1 MSLRRRPAA
10 VAFRLAIVVSVL
22 AGVVLTALGPATV
35 TGLLPY
41 FTIQSNVAVALFAT
55 HAGWR
60 AWQGRPEPTS
70 ALKGAV
76 TLYITI
82 TGVVYHLVLANPA
95 SPFAMA
101 QPDRAF
107 GEALGNQFLHT
118 IVPLLAVADWVLF
131 DRRGRLRPRYAAW
144 WLAFPLGYLG
154 FALVRGLVVDRYPYP
169 FIDAGE
175 LGYDGVA
182 VSAVFFAAA
191 FWLLGLLFVA
201 VDRLLGRRPAGRL
214 VAATPATSATGASGS
229 ARSAGTAD
237 PASPGTASPDPAA
250 SPGAGGSVLPTPRR
264 PADDA
269 EGASTGLR

>member
-1 MSLRRRPAA
+1 MSLRRRRAA
-10 VAFRLAIVVSVL
+10 VVFRLAIVISVL
-22 AGVVLTALGPATV
+22 AGIVLTALGSATL

-41 FTIQSNVAVALFAT
+41 FTIQSNLAVGLFAGY
-55 HAGWR
+55 A
-60 AWQGRPEPTS
+60 AWLARQDRPEPPS

-95 SPFAMA
+95 SPFAMPQA
-101 QPDRAF
+101 DRTL

-118 IVPLLAVADWVLF
+118 VVPLLAVADWALF

-154 FALVRGLVVDRYPYP
+154 FALLRGLVVDKYPYP

-175 LGYDGVA
+175 LGYAGVA

-201 VDRLLGRRPAGRL
+201 VDRGLGRRAGAPA
-214 VAATPATSATGASGS
+214 APST
-229 ARSAGTAD
+229 
-237 PASPGTASPDPAA
+237 SPDAHSITPDAPSMAPDAPSMAPDAA
-250 SPGAGGSVLPTPRR
+250 RPDATALP
-264 PADDA
+264 
-269 EGASTGLR
+269 

>member
-1 MSLRRRPAA
+1 MSLRRRRVA
-10 VAFRLAIVVSVL
+10 VVFRLAIVISVL
-22 AGVVLTALGPATV
+22 AGIVLTAIGPTTV

-41 FTIQSNVAVALFAT
+41 FTIQSNVAVGLFAGY
-55 HAGWR
+55 AAWR
-60 AWQGRPEPTS
+60 AWQDRPEPPS

-95 SPFAMA
+95 SPFAMP
-101 QPDRAF
+101 QPDRTLP
-107 GEALGNQFLHT
+107 EALGNQFLHT
-118 IVPLLAVADWVLF
+118 VVPLLAVADWALF

-154 FALVRGLVVDRYPYP
+154 FALLRGLVVDRYPYP

-175 LGYDGVA
+175 LGYAGVA

-201 VDRLLGRRPAGRL
+201 VDRTLGRRVRTAHP
-214 VAATPATSATGASGS
+214 VAAQ
-229 ARSAGTAD
+229 
-237 PASPGTASPDPAA
+237 PAA
-250 SPGAGGSVLPTPRR
+250 GAPAAPTTAPAAPSTAPAATAAPTPTTAPAATAASDVAR
-264 PADDA
+264 PDA
-269 EGASTGLR
+269 TALP